1 MELRD
6 ALTLAIM
13 VPSVSKP
20 EGWRRGRGG
29 RGGRR
34 GREGGRRGAVKKEED
49 ETKRRGI
56 YESERNGKDKK
67 LTKRAT

>member
-20 EGWRRGRGG
+20 EGR
-29 RGGRR
+29 RR
-34 GREGGRRGAVKKEED
+34 GREERKGGEVEEGEREGREGEREGREGRGEGGAVKKGED
-49 ETKRRGI
+49 ENKRRGI
-56 YESERNGKDKK
+56 
-67 LTKRAT
+67 

>member
-20 EGWRRGRGG
+20 EG
-29 RGGRR
+29 GRR
-34 GREGGRRGAVKKEED
+34 GGGGQGRRKKM
-49 ETKRRGI
+49 KPRG
-56 YESERNGKDKK
+56 EGFMSERNGKDKN
-67 LTKRAT
+67 